1 VLLRDELAQLYTN
14 ALACVCASQG
24 RFLRTTQR
32 DSGVPVVTVVVIEEE
47 EEDADAEVESIK
59 VRYQS
64 RYGQSTAT
72 AA

>member
-1 VLLRDELAQLYTN
+1 MLWRM
-14 ALACVCASQG
+14 CASQG
-24 RFLRTTQR
+24 GFLRTTQR

-47 EEDADAEVESIK
+47 DADAEVESIK
-59 VRYQS
+59 IRYQS